1 MPKDERDKIIAARKT
16 ACEAKKKGGGGKGG
30 DGGKGKGKATH
41 KKSPMQAK
49 WTKKLIT
56 HQVAKALT
64 VREKEDDDD
73 DKEVIPMK

>member
-1 MPKDERDKIIAARKT
+1 MPNDERDKIIASRKT
-16 ACEAKKKGGGGKGG
+16 AREAKKKAGGGKGG
-30 DGGKGKGKATH
+30 DGGKGKATH

-49 WTKKLIT
+49 WTKKLII

-64 VREKEDDDD
+64 VRENEDDDN